1 LNDRSYPHCVQRAL
15 AELSPEAQAAALAQL
30 PFAQG
35 IDDQLTVVADAWLR
49 CAAGSDAAG
58 ASRWIASKRRRE
70 FLDNRSAGRAVEFVD
85 DSLPFGL
92 GEPNLV
98 EQDPMA
104 ALLAAEAAQVYQAEL
119 RAAGVA
125 VDAAPAT
132 VGTVQ
137 GLATVDAAR
146 LAHRSTRSVQVHMRD
161 VCRAELDGQGSL
173 PGIPA
178 AGEVYRARAIGGVA

>member
-1 LNDRSYPHCVQRAL
+1 MNDRSYPHCVQRAL

-70 FLDNRSAGRAVEFVD
+70 FLDNRSAGRAVEIVD

-146 LAHRSTRSVQVHMRD
+146 LAHRCARSVQVHMRD
-161 VCRAELDGQGSL
+161 MCRAELGGQSSL
-173 PGIPA
+173 PGIPPA
-178 AGEVYRARAIGGVA
+178 SEVYRARALGGAA

>member
-1 LNDRSYPHCVQRAL
+1 MSDRTYPQPVQRVL
-15 AELSPEAQAAALAQL
+15 AELSPAALAAALAQL
-30 PFAQG
+30 PYARDL
-35 IDDQLTVVADAWLR
+35 DDQLTVVADAWLR

-70 FLDNRSAGRAVEFVD
+70 FLDNRSAGRAGEIVD

-104 ALLAAEAAQVYQAEL
+104 ALLAAEAVQVYRAEL
-119 RAAGVA
+119 RSAGVA
-125 VDAAPAT
+125 LDAAPAT
-132 VGTVQ
+132 IGTVQ

-146 LAHRSTRSVQVHMRD
+146 LVRRCARSVQAHMRD
-161 VCRAELDGQGSL
+161 VCRAELNGQGAL

-178 AGEVYRARAIGGVA
+178 AGEVYSARALGGAA